1 MSSID
6 RLSYIFKRNDLIS
19 SKVTNTKINFKD
31 SRINDEFEITD
42 ISSYENIKK
51 NSVLFLNRDVTI
63 PNDILILLI
72 TDKKNIFKN
81 SGYKNIILVDDV
93 SMTYRDI
100 INFMYI
106 HEDNIDFKDTFIKIS
121 NSYISKSAKIHKTT
135 IIGNNCVIGKG
146 VEIGSNCIIKNNVII
161 KNSILKDNVCISDN
175 STIGST
181 GFGFSLG
188 KLGFENLSPHIGNV
202 IIENNVS
209 IGSNCCIDRGKI
221 DSTIIGKNSMIDNLV
236 HIAHNVKVGENACIA
251 AQSGFSGSIIIGK
264 NLITGGQSGFAGHL
278 KIGDNVV
285 VAAKS
290 GVTKNIDDNSTVA
303 GFPAIDI
310 KKWKRQIIN
319 QKKNGHK

>member
-1 MSSID
+1 M
-6 RLSYIFKRNDLIS
+6 IS
-19 SKVTNTKINFKD
+19 ETAIVKNSKIGNQTKIWNFANLYGC
-31 SRINDEFEITD
+31 S
-42 ISSYENIKK
+42 
-51 NSVLFLNRDVTI
+51 
-63 PNDILILLI
+63 
-72 TDKKNIFKN
+72 
-81 SGYKNIILVDDV
+81 
-93 SMTYRDI
+93 
-100 INFMYI
+100 
-106 HEDNIDFKDTFIKIS
+106 
-121 NSYISKSAKIHKTT
+121 
-135 IIGNNCVIGKG
+135 IG
-146 VEIGSNCIIKNNVII
+146 
-161 KNSILKDNVCISDN
+161 DN

-236 HIAHNVKVGENACIA
+236 HIAHNVRVGENACIA

-264 NLITGGQSGFAGHL
+264 NLIAGGQSGFAGHL

>member
-81 SGYKNIILVDDV
+81 YGYKNIILVDDV